1 MTAWQE
7 VSTKFQSSAEDG
19 GQGGQPE
26 SRTQPRPDPWEQASA
41 PAQVGRKILEGV
53 FDAEVPPE
61 RIGLL
66 TNAMHWG
73 YGLSWGALYGL
84 IQETARGPALR
95 DGLLFGAGVW
105 AMSYVMLVPMGLY
118 QPPWKYAPKELAMDL
133 SYHVAY
139 GAGVGGGYALVDP
152 RV

>member
-7 VSTKFQSSAEDG
+7 LSTKLQSSAEDG
-19 GQGGQPE
+19 GQGGEAASP
-26 SRTQPRPDPWEQASA
+26 TQPRSDAWEQAST
-41 PAQVGRKILEGV
+41 PAQVGRKLLEGV
-53 FDAEVPPE
+53 FDVEVPPD

-84 IQETARGPALR
+84 IQETARGPGLR
-95 DGLLFGAGVW
+95 DGLLFGAGMW

-118 QPPWKYAPKELAMDL
+118 QPPWKYSPKELAIDL

-139 GAGVGGGYALVDP
+139 GAGVGGGYALVGP